1 MVFENKKYETMGEI
15 FSLADSLAKE
25 GVKSKCEHFLIA
37 YATSILDANE
47 SVTNYEEALN
57 IAKSNLGYFAG
68 YFNSTTYERIN
79 RTYGVIHPVFKT
91 NPFDIAP
98 EEAYRM
104 GLEMGKA
111 M

>member
-15 FSLADSLAKE
+15 FDLANSLAKE
-25 GVKSKCEHFLIA
+25 CIKSKCEQFLIA

-47 SVTNYEEALN
+47 SVTNYEDALN
-57 IAKSNLGYFAG
+57 IVKSNLGYFAG
-68 YFNSTTYERIN
+68 YYDRTTYERVN
-79 RTYGVIHPVFKT
+79 KTYGAIHPVFKT
-91 NPFDIAP
+91 NPFDIAS

>member
-15 FSLADSLAKE
+15 FSLANSLAKE
-25 GVKSKCEHFLIA
+25 GAKSKCEDFLIA

-47 SVTNYEEALN
+47 SVANYEDALK

-68 YFNSTTYERIN
+68 YFNSTTYEHVN
-79 RTYGVIHPVFKT
+79 KTYGAIHPVFKA

-98 EEAYRM
+98 EEIYRIS
-104 GLEMGKA
+104 LENRTK
-111 M
+111 

>member
-15 FSLADSLAKE
+15 FSLANSLAKE
-25 GVKSKCEHFLIA
+25 GVKSKCEDFLIA

-47 SVTNYEEALN
+47 SVTNYEDALK

-68 YFNSTTYERIN
+68 YFNSTTYELVN
-79 RTYGVIHPVFKT
+79 KTYGAIHPIFKT

-98 EEAYRM
+98 EEIYRIS
-104 GLEMGKA
+104 LENRTK
-111 M
+111 

>member
-15 FSLADSLAKE
+15 FSLANSLAKE
-25 GVKSKCEHFLIA
+25 GAKSKCDDFLIA

-47 SVTNYEEALN
+47 SVANYEDALK

-68 YFNSTTYERIN
+68 YFNSTTYERVN
-79 RTYGVIHPVFKT
+79 KTYGAIHPVFKT

-98 EEAYRM
+98 EEIYRIS
-104 GLEMGKA
+104 LENRTK
-111 M
+111 

>member
-15 FSLADSLAKE
+15 FSLANSLAKE
-25 GVKSKCEHFLIA
+25 GAKSKCEDFLIA

-47 SVTNYEEALN
+47 SVANYEDALK

-68 YFNSTTYERIN
+68 YFNSTTYERVN
-79 RTYGVIHPVFKT
+79 KTYGAIHPIFKT

-98 EEAYRM
+98 EEIYRIS
-104 GLEMGKA
+104 LENRTK
-111 M
+111 